1 MKLHIL
7 GMRLAVLAAVL
18 SAGAAF
24 VPVANAN
31 AVVTS
36 AAVASATAAG
46 NNRQEANTSIVAGG
60 AYSDGFVVA
69 RRSYRDGPTFRVC
82 LPPEGYLESS
92 LVIRNGQCM
101 ARKDTEQG
109 SLFNPVPAE
118 YIPAREGSLQ
128 ERLDD
133 EFGPGVTTFTGV
145 GLQGCGRDER
155 LVIFYRVAN
164 NPADS

>member
-1 MKLHIL
+1 
-7 GMRLAVLAAVL
+7 MRFRVFRTCLAVLAL
-18 SAGAAF
+18 IGGAAF
-24 VPVANAN
+24 IPMAHANVVMNA
-31 AVVTS
+31 AVVS
-36 AAVASATAAG
+36 AIAKG
-46 NNRQEANTSIVAGG
+46 NNKQLPEDSTSIITGG

-69 RRSYRDGPTFRVC
+69 RQAYRDGPAFRVC

-92 LVIRNGQCM
+92 LVIRNGKCM
-101 ARKDTEQG
+101 ARQDTEKG
-109 SLFNPVPAE
+109 SLLNPAPAE
-118 YIPAREGSLQ
+118 YIPAREGTPQ

-133 EFGPGVTTFTGV
+133 EFGPAVTIFTGV

>member
-7 GMRLAVLAAVL
+7 RMRLAVFAAAL

-31 AVVTS
+31 AVVTA
-36 AAVASATAAG
+36 AAVASATAARD
-46 NNRQEANTSIVAGG
+46 NLEQANTSIIAGG

-69 RRSYRDGPTFRVC
+69 RRSYRDGPAFRVC

-92 LVIRNGQCM
+92 LVIRNGKCM
-101 ARKDTEQG
+101 ARQDTEKG
-109 SLFNPVPAE
+109 SLLNPAPAE
-118 YIPAREGSLQ
+118 YIPAREGTPQ

-133 EFGPGVTTFTGV
+133 EFGPAVTIFTGV